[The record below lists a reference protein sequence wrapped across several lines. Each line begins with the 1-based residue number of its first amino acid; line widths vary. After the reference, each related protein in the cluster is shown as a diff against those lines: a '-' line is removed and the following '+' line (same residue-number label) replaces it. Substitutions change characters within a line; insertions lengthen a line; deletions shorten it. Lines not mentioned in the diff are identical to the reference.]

1 MRRKTGFSRERSRR
15 RAVTRDLKASIAVES
30 G

>member
-1 MRRKTGFSRERSRR
+1 MRRKTGFSRERSSRW
-15 RAVTRDLKASIAVES
+15 AVTRDLKASIAVES